1 MSLIIGIIVF
11 VLVAGV
17 LWWVINALI
26 GAFGIPQPLA
36 TIIQVVV
43 ILILLLAFLN
53 YAGLF
58 GSGGFGFGHSL
69 GCR

>member
-11 VLVAGV
+11 VLVAGIC
-17 LWWVINALI
+17 WWAANALV

-43 ILILLLAFLN
+43 ILVLLLAFLDMT
-53 YAGLF
+53 GIL
-58 GSGGFGFGHSL
+58 GGGFRL
-69 GCR
+69 GTLR

>member
-1 MSLIIGIIVF
+1 MGLIIGIIVF
-11 VLVAGV
+11 ILVAGI
-17 LWWVINALI
+17 LWWAVNALV
-26 GAFGIPQPLA
+26 GAFAIPQPLA

-43 ILILLLAFLN
+43 ILVLLLAFLN

-58 GSGGFGFGHSL
+58 GTGFPMGGRF